1 MLRQAAIVTSEK
13 GRITECNPSAERLFG
28 YSREELIG
36 AGLYRLFLPDRPKEF
51 AARISEHLNKH
62 RCWIGKSTYFR
73 KDQSR
78 GRLSIE
84 MVPYEE
90 NGTRGFLTLMRDIS
104 TEESATPES
113 PSAGTSV
120 DASGDPPAPGGHSP
134 TISLHRARN
143 DFQLLSSLLNM
154 QSGAA
159 DPSADVREALRESRD
174 RLGVLALVYRLIS
187 EKNGLVSFKR
197 LAEELCRSIIVSEN
211 RSTAQISVAVDES
224 SPEITQRLA
233 TTLGLILSELVS
245 DVVSRSF
252 PVGTSGRIRV
262 GLEIGSEDGIL
273 ILEDNGS
280 LQSEDTR
287 VWHRKSISGQ
297 VLSALVEQLRGTISY
312 TNSMENQVRVRFKPM
327 L

>member
-1 MLRQAAIVTSEK
+1 
-13 GRITECNPSAERLFG
+13 
-28 YSREELIG
+28 
-36 AGLYRLFLPDRPKEF
+36 
-51 AARISEHLNKH
+51 
-62 RCWIGKSTYFR
+62 
-73 KDQSR
+73 
-78 GRLSIE
+78 
-84 MVPYEE
+84 
-90 NGTRGFLTLMRDIS
+90 
-104 TEESATPES
+104 
-113 PSAGTSV
+113 
-120 DASGDPPAPGGHSP
+120 
-134 TISLHRARN
+134 
-143 DFQLLSSLLNM
+143 M

-211 RSTAQISVAVDES
+211 RSTAQISVAVDET

-252 PVGTSGRIRV
+252 PVGTSGRIHV